1 MPENTNITAAAS
13 AAQQQANTQLG
24 QETLGS
30 LKELEKQLQSLGGAM
45 SKVSEDVDSLQSW
58 FTSGGK
64 GDQANFSG
72 VLESSIKSS
81 MTSVEHDRRL
91 NEQAM
96 RMEEKNRELN
106 YGGPQRGDA
115 DFWAKAYAPTEK
127 SALQTQTE
135 AMVATFTNDSVKD
148 KLKDI
153 FSSTAVKSSLR
164 SDVDDRTFGQ
174 KALDFVGLGGI
185 NSMTSWFKDRN
196 LKKEMKA
203 DTKDQSLIKREA
215 KEQDRLK
222 AAYRKEQ
229 ARGDKA
235 DPEKLQKLLDKY
247 TESMNKVEEARQR
260 REQRSADP
268 FADLIELK
276 DGMFIPPHIMGVA
289 NQTAVQPTPPPA
301 TPGKPTVAQNI
312 AGEMEM
318 VMRSSARMFG
328 DRQEPRKG
336 IPGQEPGKGIPDTV
350 PDTLPQS
357 LRGRRIDDAEYEPVA
372 QVTEDRNEPVELAKT
387 DGKAPKAGDA
397 KEAAD
402 IQKKLDTQ
410 LRPDFYREGTSFFK
424 KYLNED
430 LGGKKEE
437 SGGGGLG
444 GLGKGAMYAAAAAA
458 VGASLMKIGQ
468 AAALTKEFLDVS
480 KEQQKIRNQIHDQ
493 GAEAQENMKKGWND
507 EMRDAGAELSRA
519 EKELDNAGIFSRGK
533 ARKKVEELK
542 KKYEQ
547 ELEKTRKFTAAA
559 RAKGIST
566 EDTEAMNKFKAEYD
580 AEQERKA
587 KEARAAMKAGV
598 DANYSLSMPGQK
610 PAAGSLE
617 QGAAPNMVMPGS
629 AVDTSKVETADDQ
642 AKRIEQATYDGMK
655 RAMTDPEIK
664 QMNEENAKA
673 TGKQINESLVGRK

>member
-153 FSSTAVKSSLR
+153 FSSAAVKSSLR

-276 DGMFIPPHIMGVA
+276 DGAFIPPHIMGVA
-289 NQTAVQPTPPPA
+289 NHTA
-301 TPGKPTVAQNI
+301 TPGQSPVAPQLSGKPTVAQNI
-312 AGEMEM
+312 AEEMEM
-318 VMRSSARMFG
+318 VMRSSARMSG
-328 DRQEPRKG
+328 DR
-336 IPGQEPGKGIPDTV
+336 QEPGKGIPDIV

-357 LRGRRIDDAEYEPVA
+357 LRGRRIYDAEYEPVA
-372 QVTEDRNEPVELAKT
+372 QVTGDRNEPVELAKT

-430 LGGKKEE
+430 MGGKKEE

-444 GLGKGAMYAAAAAA
+444 GLGKGAVYAAAAAA

-493 GAEAQENMKKGWND
+493 GAEAHENMKKGWND
-507 EMRDAGAELSRA
+507 DMRDTGAELERA

-580 AEQERKA
+580 AEQARKE

-598 DANYSLSMPGQK
+598 DANYSLSLPGQK

-617 QGAAPNMVMPGS
+617 QGTAPNMVMPGS
-629 AVDTSKVETADDQ
+629 AVDTGKVETSEDQ

-664 QMNEENAKA
+664 QMNEENARA